1 VVEIVYSLSINP
13 PGSTHVWT
21 EPLNYDDYL
30 LNVEPCASSKSK
42 YRGYNGPMDD
52 DFTVE
57 DDEALK
63 NFLPSGFGKQTKET
77 DVARQIERSKRQTL
91 KDVDEIPTAA
101 VKDEEGDDGSD
112 KDSEDDGSEEE
123 DEYPVFHELVLKTH
137 ERTIT
142 TMTVDPSGSRLIT
155 GSTDCTVNFHDFA
168 SMTPTTLRAFK
179 SVDPTAT
186 KTSANTETHPV
197 HHVEFNPISPSHVL
211 VVTATSQAKIF
222 NRDGEELVEF
232 VKGDMYLRD
241 MHNTKG
247 HISEI
252 TTGAWHPTDK
262 NLCVTAGTDSTL
274 RIWDVGSKRSQKEV
288 IVHKSRAAGSAG
300 RTRMTAVV
308 WGSQVQGGNSLLIAA
323 ALDGSLVMWGGEGPY
338 SRPAGEIRGAHKADT
353 WTGGLDIS
361 SDGRTV
367 VSRGGDNMIKLW
379 DTRKFKQPVS
389 SVAHLSTSDQ
399 YANTDIRFSPISSS
413 IITGSATGHLHI
425 LNPATLKPEL
435 VTPVTPGFPLLTV
448 LWHEKLNQIL
458 TGSANAETHVLYNP
472 NISTRGAAMVM
483 SKAPKRR
490 HIDDDPNLTTDLSQG
505 LSGESIVTPNGVLT
519 GTNQGAASYAARHPT
534 IGMTASGRSRDPR
547 RPHIPMTTPFAKSQ
561 PDETHIKNNI
571 PLSSMRDEDPREAL
585 LKYAE
590 KADKDPMFTNAW
602 KQTQPKTIYAEISDN
617 DEEPEKKKPRRL

>member
-1 VVEIVYSLSINP
+1 
-13 PGSTHVWT
+13 
-21 EPLNYDDYL
+21 
-30 LNVEPCASSKSK
+30 
-42 YRGYNGPMDD
+42 MDD

-57 DDEALK
+57 EDEALR
-63 NFLPSGFGKQTKET
+63 NFLPSGFGTQTKET
-77 DVARQIERSKRQTL
+77 NVARQIERSKRQTL
-91 KDVDEIPTAA
+91 SDVDKSPSAA
-101 VKDEEGDDGSD
+101 VKDEKRDDGSD
-112 KDSEDDGSEEE
+112 NESEDDGSEEE
-123 DEYPVFHELVLKTH
+123 DEYPVSHELVLKTH

-155 GSTDCTVNFHDFA
+155 GSTDCTVKFHDFA

-197 HHVEFNPISPSHVL
+197 HHVEFNPISPSQVL
-211 VVTATSQAKIF
+211 VVTATPQAKIF
-222 NRDGEELVEF
+222 NRDGEQLVEF

-241 MHNTKG
+241 MRNTKG

-274 RIWDVGSKRSQKEV
+274 RIWDVGSRRAQKEV

-300 RTRMTAVV
+300 RTRMTAVA
-308 WGSQVQGGNSLLIAA
+308 WGSQIQGGNSLLVAA

-361 SDGRTV
+361 SDGRSV

-389 SVAHLSTSDQ
+389 SVEHSSTSDQ
-399 YANTDIRFSPISSS
+399 YANTDIRFSPNSSS

-534 IGMTASGRSRDPR
+534 LGMTASGRSRDPR

-590 KADKDPMFTNAW
+590 KAEKDPMFTNAW

-617 DEEPEKKKPRRL
+617 EEEPEKKKPRRV